1 MLEQQTHKILLNR
14 LQKERKMICMAGEY
28 KQVIILR
35 TDVGMKKGKMC
46 AQASHASISSFLVAQ
61 RKDPSSIG
69 NWLDFQKKVC
79 LKVESEKELLDLYNS
94 VKKELPCAL
103 IKDAGRTQ
111 VEPGTITALGIGPC
125 PENKIDK
132 YTKHLKLL

>member
-1 MLEQQTHKILLNR
+1 MS
-14 LQKERKMICMAGEY
+14 EY
-28 KQVIILR
+28 KQAIILR

-46 AQASHASISSFLVAQ
+46 AQASHASISSFLVVQ
-61 RKDPSSIG
+61 KKDPLSVA
-69 NWLDFQKKVC
+69 NWLDSQKKVV
-79 LKVESEKELLDLYNS
+79 LKVESEKELLEIYNA

-125 PENKIDK
+125 PETKIDK